1 MKKNLFVQ
9 KQPICSTLYFFHHNF
24 FLDEYLS
31 YFFLHPSNV
40 IYTQTHFFK
49 EYVPKNRMYNINLL
63 PFPNLYA
70 LPCCTHL
77 SLYTLL
83 RYLHSFLYISL
94 SISPIS
100 SILFLSLSPTTF
112 LPLFPFPPPPLL
124 PFLEVEDFVC
134 HGESEPKQEHKPD
147 QHRRTQPQQIIVI
160 SKVSGD
166 ELLDRHRRTPP
177 RSVKAV
183 LNISQLGG
191 DESVE
196 SPRHRAEVIVPDPPT
211 WNLLQ
216 K

>member
-100 SILFLSLSPTTF
+100 SILFLSLSPH
-112 LPLFPFPPPPLL
+112 LPQLFFPSFHSLHL
-124 PFLEVEDFVC
+124 PFYLFWKLRILFAMAN
-134 HGESEPKQEHKPD
+134 PNQNKNTNP
-147 QHRRTQPQQIIVI
+147 I
-160 SKVSGD
+160 STAAHNPSR
-166 ELLDRHRRTPP
+166 L
-177 RSVKAV
+177 
-183 LNISQLGG
+183 
-191 DESVE
+191 
-196 SPRHRAEVIVPDPPT
+196 
-211 WNLLQ
+211 
-216 K
+216 